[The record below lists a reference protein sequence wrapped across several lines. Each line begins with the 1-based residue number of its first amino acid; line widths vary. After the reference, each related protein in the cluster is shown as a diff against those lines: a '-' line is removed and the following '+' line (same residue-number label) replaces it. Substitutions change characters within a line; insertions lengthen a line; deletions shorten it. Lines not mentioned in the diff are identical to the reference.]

1 MAIYEYIVAFTA
13 ILLGLATAKIL
24 HALPYVFSKNQRD
37 WTHSWKEHY
46 FQIKFKFWLIQLLT
60 SFAALSIQYFVLE
73 VPPNFGLWVAF
84 IQWWVHIAIGM
95 FTKNE
100 RLLFYSALFFMSF
113 TLIALSV
120 IINEAGSL
128 G

>member
-1 MAIYEYIVAFTA
+1 
-13 ILLGLATAKIL
+13 LLSNYLLADQIASTNPEKII
-24 HALPYVFSKNQRD
+24 
-37 WTHSWKEHY
+37 SWKEHY